1 MMQKLPDKY
10 NISNILNH
18 RTAIAVID
26 TLVIKGHLTAKD
38 KAELYTVINQKY
50 GFNSC
55 SIFAA

>member
-18 RTAIAVID
+18 RTAIAAID
-26 TLVIKGHLTAKD
+26 TLASKGHLTAKD
-38 KAELYTVINQKY
+38 KAEMYTIINKKY

>member
-18 RTAIAVID
+18 RTAIAAID
-26 TLVIKGHLTAKD
+26 TLVNKGYLTQKD
-38 KAELYTVINQKY
+38 KAEMYTVINQKY